1 MKYRLEVFKTPKCGW
16 AVRTWD
22 LIPMGVFVTMFVGE
36 IWPHKELM
44 EEHAADRREDTYFFD
59 MGKRTDYDDEGV
71 YIGYTGYVAL
81 YKQILVHWS
90 LAYAWLLIALCLM
103 GIMGSLPSGLVFPS
117 MDLSIAL
124 DLLQEIRPFIYT
136 IRSHWLLAALLF

>member
-59 MGKRTDYDDEGV
+59 MGKRTDYDDDGA

-81 YKQILVHWS
+81 YKQMLLHQG
-90 LAYAWLLIALCLM
+90 LASAWMLNAVRLM
-103 GIMGSLPSGLVFPS
+103 CTMGGHPSQADVP
-117 MDLSIAL
+117 
-124 DLLQEIRPFIYT
+124 
-136 IRSHWLLAALLF
+136 